1 MISALRL
8 LMALARLSATQTAH
22 RVAVTS
28 GLLAVAMVFALIG
41 CAGFGAAFWIWL
53 ARVLDPISA
62 ALVIG
67 GVGFVIAAILILVAR
82 YRRPAPSPF
91 ASPEAME
98 LLAGFRTGQKTL
110 DTWAPL
116 IGLALLGFLMGGK
129 SKD

>member
-1 MISALRL
+1 MTSAFRL

-22 RVAVTS
+22 RMAVTS
-28 GLLAVAMVFALIG
+28 ALFVVAILFALIG

-67 GVGFVIAAILILVAR
+67 GAGFLIAAILILVAR
-82 YRRPAPSPF
+82 YRRPPPSLLQ
-91 ASPEAME
+91 SPEAME

-110 DTWAPL
+110 DTWTPL

-129 SKD
+129 SRD